1 MSRIPIVNTHLPL
14 PRLPTLDGPTL
25 DLETLHGMK
34 VLLFMWG
41 SW

>member
-1 MSRIPIVNTHLPL
+1 MSNMMTVNAHLPL
-14 PRLPTLDGPTL
+14 PPLPTLDGPLL
-25 DLETLHGMK
+25 DLTTLRGRK